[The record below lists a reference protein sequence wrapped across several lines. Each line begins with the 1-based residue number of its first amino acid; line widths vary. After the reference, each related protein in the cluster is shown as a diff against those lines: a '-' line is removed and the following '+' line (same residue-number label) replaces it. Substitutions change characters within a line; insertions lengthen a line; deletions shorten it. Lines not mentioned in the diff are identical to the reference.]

1 MSEEVRD
8 VWQGC
13 GCETC
18 RLRGEVLKKV
28 HDALYAIKEEILS
41 KDDGSHQGYGSFVR
55 DIPGVLQCMMDIT
68 VHFVNASD
76 VEASDRAVAVAT
88 SMIRKLHRV
97 ADVAIINRALIGAL
111 STVGL
116 PMMRIVG
123 IERVQEEDSDEDDE
137 NGGGFPP
144 FGGGNHN
151 VH

>member
-8 VWQGC
+8 IWHGC

-18 RLRGEVLKKV
+18 RTRGEVLKKV

-41 KDDGSHQGYGSFVR
+41 KDDGGRQGFGSFVR

-68 VHFVNASD
+68 VHFVNVSD

-111 STVGL
+111 STVGMPL
-116 PMMRIVG
+116 MKIIGV
-123 IERVQEEDSDEDDE
+123 EQVQGEDSEDDDE
-137 NGGGFPP
+137 NGGGFSP
-144 FGGGNHN
+144 FGGNHN
-151 VH
+151 IH